1 MRKPSRD
8 TPIAP
13 EPVVLFS
20 IPAERSAPKSGNDD
34 ERCEQQR
41 REIPWT
47 KQLAQEPAHTSN
59 KPHHRATG
67 STLPIDRVPIL
78 PILEFRTVGPDLN
91 LPEST
96 GQPENLPKWRG
107 TALTVA
113 VVKATSGRLR
123 STYDSYTAQVLKS
136 PTSTTGVSRMS
147 SVSTEASLM
156 SVGTTLDYSFFTVPP
171 QNEYAM
177 SQQYK
182 TQARGSNFGSR
193 NPEKRPEQ
201 KSTRRFKT
209 HIISPHGASFAVA
222 RKSHRSNG
230 RGPARPTLARSF
242 HPSPGNSR
250 MIGNMANIHVFSTRA
265 QRVQVIRPL
274 EKPVIIGI
282 FPVGSQAPR
291 KRVPKFPNLQV
302 SSVEG
307 CKAVKPIT
315 LPPQDVVATLT
326 TVPNNSATFSP
337 RELVPQLP
345 TTPSSIPDR
354 INIRWLETPPP
365 LGFTKPHWCQE
376 SQLAELR
383 PVSLPSSAAE
393 LSPLS
398 PLQQKE
404 AMVNAGQSKKG
415 GIPESLRI
423 GNKENSSLF
432 QRLTSLESLEAILGF
447 ELS

>member
-1 MRKPSRD
+1 M
-8 TPIAP
+8 
-13 EPVVLFS
+13 
-20 IPAERSAPKSGNDD
+20 
-34 ERCEQQR
+34 
-41 REIPWT
+41 
-47 KQLAQEPAHTSN
+47 
-59 KPHHRATG
+59 
-67 STLPIDRVPIL
+67 
-78 PILEFRTVGPDLN
+78 GPDLN
-91 LPEST
+91 PPEK
-96 GQPENLPKWRG
+96 LPKWRG

-177 SQQYK
+177 SQEHNK
-182 TQARGSNFGSR
+182 TQAQKSNFSSR

-201 KSTRRFKT
+201 KSTSRSKT

-265 QRVQVIRPL
+265 QRVQVIRPS

-315 LPPQDVVATLT
+315 LLPQDVVVATLT
-326 TVPNNSATFSP
+326 TVPSNSAAFSP

-354 INIRWLETPPP
+354 INTRWLETLPL
-365 LGFTKPHWCQE
+365 LGFAKPHSCRE

-383 PVSLPSSAAE
+383 SVSLPPSAAE
-393 LSPLS
+393 LSLS
-398 PLQQKE
+398 PLQKKG